1 VCVCVCV
8 SFCLSHAPILSH
20 GGCADRFGIE
30 DHLITNQAYVRAL
43 RFEADEFRQ
52 RYLWFWQRLR
62 WNYLQPPS
70 SRVPS
75 LPAPG
80 AASSP
85 APPGVKRRSGNNT
98 GVLSG
103 NGLHPPTVASK
114 ESLRADGGG
123 NASGSGVVT
132 GVAQGV
138 SNETVQGMQGKA
150 GEEGWAQQLL
160 GARWTRRVFPRMVSR
175 ADSPAVDSPASSL
188 HEPSSPP
195 ADARHAVGVPSE
207 KSDREKGASVVME
220 GVNDKTE
227 GASTRQAGGKSWLD
241 RLRGMRHPP
250 SDMELH
256 DAPASEAVT
265 QVSPSAQSAPGP
277 TSASPES
284 VAKSGGKPSLR
295 PDGSTTLCASVPSAL
310 REAGGAC
317 PPAPAAADCAKTP
330 DPRFTLPRSRL

>member
-1 VCVCVCV
+1 
-8 SFCLSHAPILSH
+8 LSS
-20 GGCADRFGIE
+20 
-30 DHLITNQAYVRAL
+30 
-43 RFEADEFRQ
+43 
-52 RYLWFWQRLR
+52 
-62 WNYLQPPS
+62 
-70 SRVPS
+70 
-75 LPAPG
+75 
-80 AASSP
+80 
-85 APPGVKRRSGNNT
+85 
-98 GVLSG
+98 

-123 NASGSGVVT
+123 NAGGSGLVT
-132 GVAQGV
+132 GVAQGA
-138 SNETVQGMQGKA
+138 SNETVQEMQGKA

-160 GARWTRRVFPRMVSR
+160 GARWTRRVFPRMGSR

-188 HEPSSPP
+188 HDPSAPP
-195 ADARHAVGVPSE
+195 ASDARQAVGVMSE
-207 KSDREKGASVVME
+207 KSDRERGASVVME
-220 GVNDKTE
+220 GMNDKTE

-265 QVSPSAQSAPGP
+265 QVSPSAQSAAGP

-284 VAKSGGKPSLR
+284 IAKCGGKPSLR
-295 PDGSTTLCASVPSAL
+295 PDGSNTSCDSVPSAL
-310 REAGGAC
+310 RAAAEAGGAC